1 MPSSNTIS
9 PSSFTSSFLASHC
22 TGDFPSISCSPSS
35 PQYRF
40 IASAAV
46 ALPCPALP
54 VEVERRAH
62 HHRVEVPLRRRPD
75 KATWYQDGDAGYIE
89 YPSHQY

>member
-9 PSSFTSSFLASHC
+9 PSSFTSSFAASHC
-22 TGDFPSISCSPSS
+22 AGDLPSISCSPSS

-40 IASAAV
+40 IASATVAV
-46 ALPCPALP
+46 PCPSNWNGVQGTIASKSSSGADLT
-54 VEVERRAH
+54 
-62 HHRVEVPLRRRPD
+62 RRRGIRG
-75 KATWYQDGDAGYIE
+75 GDAGYIE